1 MQCEHQSRSQRSR
14 SFWSATGIVTSGR
27 PLARSNTGSPQIT
40 DFPSL
45 CACPES
51 RLTNLI
57 GSGLNLLCL
66 QSHSKPECR
75 WTLPGVPISS
85 AWRKGPLGTSCVN
98 TNSQASVSAAFSS
111 VSVTRKKHKRRV
123 PISFR
128 NYYDEKQKQLD
139 NFDHQNVKCKFSS
152 LVQSLREQLVK
163 PVSAPFFWVIF

>member
-1 MQCEHQSRSQRSR
+1 MWTPLSFPEVAILLVSDGDRHLWPTSGQVQHRKSANHGFPVTLRMPRVTSDKSDW
-14 SFWSATGIVTSGR
+14 FWSQSIVFTKPFKTGMSLD
-27 PLARSNTGSPQIT
+27 LA
-40 DFPSL
+40 
-45 CACPES
+45 
-51 RLTNLI
+51 
-57 GSGLNLLCL
+57 
-66 QSHSKPECR
+66 
-75 WTLPGVPISS
+75 GVPISS
-85 AWRKGPLGTSCVN
+85 AWRKGPLGTSCGN

-128 NYYDEKQKQLD
+128 NYYDEKQIKQLV